1 MKLQK
6 SKKSRNRVP
15 IEKEEEEPAEL
26 SSTSEEQRPAENVS
40 LLEEFERVAALASSS
55 SGEAIIS
62 HECCI
67 SSDVG
72 VTSQEP
78 EGTQEPTETE
88 AQPSAPSAPSAP
100 PSTTVHVV
108 QYPNLQPM
116 QLSNAQVEEH
126 SAKIVYR
133 QAESPTG
140 FALAR
145 SHIKPLS
152 TEELRQIY
160 DCPELELAKQFE
172 LEFLM
177 NSLLE
182 TSEADPLYAAVMEY
196 YELQGKITSNLHDVE
211 KLRKGCAE
219 SQKQIWVRQPVT
231 RTFSGTCGDGNVVQ
245 ECVTYE

>member
-40 LLEEFERVAALASSS
+40 LLEEFERVATLASSS

-72 VTSQEP
+72 VTPQEP

-88 AQPSAPSAPSAP
+88 AQPSAPSAP